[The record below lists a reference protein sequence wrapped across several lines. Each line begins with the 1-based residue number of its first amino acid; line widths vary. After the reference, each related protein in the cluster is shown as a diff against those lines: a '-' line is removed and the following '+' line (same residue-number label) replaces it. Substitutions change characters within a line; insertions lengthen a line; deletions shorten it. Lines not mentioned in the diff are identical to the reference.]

1 MSEKEMQIQLY
12 LPSPKKL
19 FTPLVTAVIIL
30 IIIGYALVNHLPD
43 FTIRNLAL
51 NRFTFFPFRFWQ
63 LVTYSFINGC
73 PWNMVFDGIV
83 ILFIG
88 SSIEREWGTRSLLWL
103 WLVVCIVCGL
113 VWLLVNFIGG
123 LGYIGLGSG
132 ACAYG
137 LIASFGLLFR
147 RRKFLTVLWTI
158 EAQYLAL
165 LLIGIGLV
173 IGIANPISWIWVGG
187 ALVAYLYVKFLW
199 SGRGTRI
206 KRTKSQAQG
215 RPSGFVDID

>member
-1 MSEKEMQIQLY
+1 MSEKEMRVQLY

-19 FTPLVTAVIIL
+19 FTPLVTAIIIL
-30 IIIGYALVNHLPD
+30 IIIGYAMVNHLQD

-51 NRFTFFPFRFWQ
+51 NRFTFFPFRLWQ
-63 LVTYSFINGC
+63 IITYSFINTC
-73 PWNMVFDGIV
+73 PWNIVFDGIV
-83 ILFIG
+83 ILFVG
-88 SSIEREWGTRSLLWL
+88 SSIEREWGTRSLLVF
-103 WLVVCIVCGL
+103 WLVVCIVCGII
-113 VWLLVNFIGG
+113 WLLVNFFGG
-123 LGYIGLGSG
+123 WGYIGLGSG

-147 RRKFLTVLWTI
+147 RKKFLTIFWTI
-158 EAQYLAL
+158 EAQHLAL

-187 ALVAYLYVKFLW
+187 ALVAYIYIKFLW
-199 SGRGTRI
+199 SDTSGGIRRR
-206 KRTKSQAQG
+206 KPQAQG